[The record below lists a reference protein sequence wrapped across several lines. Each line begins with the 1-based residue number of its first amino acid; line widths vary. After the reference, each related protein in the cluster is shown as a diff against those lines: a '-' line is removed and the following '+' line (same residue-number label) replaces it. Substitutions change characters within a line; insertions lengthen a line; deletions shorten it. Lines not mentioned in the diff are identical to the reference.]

1 MNLRSVLLLVFT
13 AVSFTLT
20 YAQDSDDKKGLMN
33 AVTDLS
39 GFGLDKDKQEE
50 LEETNRK
57 VLNDLFDI
65 ADSDKSEKEKVE
77 LFKKKKEENAKKYK
91 NILGDNG
98 LKSYK
103 KKLKKK
109 TKKYRRSF
117 KLAKWII

>member
-98 LKSYK
+98 LKIFFGN
-103 KKLKKK
+103 
-109 TKKYRRSF
+109 RF
-117 KLAKWII
+117 